1 MHLCNLELDICI
13 RGQATCARGSLTSF
27 FLPLFSLKK
36 LVSKATQNP
45 LGIKE
50 EEAFWK
56 AAASRRQRRSALKV
70 VVVPAGREWL
80 SVHAV

>member
-1 MHLCNLELDICI
+1 MRE
-13 RGQATCARGSLTSF
+13 RGLLHPF

-45 LGIKE
+45 LGISE